1 MLAII
6 HIMNNQYSGSDG
18 HQEEA
23 NLVGFPLL
31 SAFLPKFCFFS
42 LFDIAGSEVGL
53 GYVEGRGLARAAGD
67 ARGSCPFTATL
78 GGVMWES
85 PVS

>member
-53 GYVEGRGLARAAGD
+53 G
-67 ARGSCPFTATL
+67 
-78 GGVMWES
+78 
-85 PVS
+85 